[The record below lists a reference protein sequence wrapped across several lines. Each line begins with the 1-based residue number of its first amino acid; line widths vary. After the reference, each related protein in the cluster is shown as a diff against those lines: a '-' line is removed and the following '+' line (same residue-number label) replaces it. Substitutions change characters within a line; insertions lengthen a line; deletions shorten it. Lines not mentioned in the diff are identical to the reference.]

1 MISGK
6 ALLCLSLAIGLP
18 PTSAWASPDLDALLT
33 RLSRPAPQRTAFV
46 EVRYS
51 RLLNAPLR
59 VAGELEYRGATS
71 LAKTVSTPY
80 HEQTQIEGETVSVTR
95 EGERARRF
103 SLQRAPELRGL
114 LASFGALL
122 AGDGK
127 TLQQFFDVSAS
138 GDEARWRLR
147 LVPRDTRARRRI
159 VEVGV
164 EGADDAPRCF
174 IVRGGKG
181 EESFLVI
188 GEAASALTEATPTRD
203 QLMGWC
209 QGRSTP

>member
-1 MISGK
+1 M
-6 ALLCLSLAIGLP
+6 
-18 PTSAWASPDLDALLT
+18 
-33 RLSRPAPQRTAFV
+33 
-46 EVRYS
+46 RYS
-51 RLLNAPLR
+51 RLLTTPLR
-59 VAGELEYRGATS
+59 VGGELEYRGATS

-80 HEQTQIEGETVSVTR
+80 REQTQIEGETVSVTR

-114 LASFGALL
+114 LASFGAML

-127 TLQQFFDVSAS
+127 TLKQFFDVSAT
-138 GDEARWRLR
+138 GDDARWQLR

-164 EGADDAPRCF
+164 EGANDAPRCF
-174 IVRGGKG
+174 VVRGGKG

-188 GEAASALTEATPTRD
+188 GEAASALPEATPARD
-203 QLMGWC
+203 RLMAWC
-209 QGRSTP
+209 QGQSTP